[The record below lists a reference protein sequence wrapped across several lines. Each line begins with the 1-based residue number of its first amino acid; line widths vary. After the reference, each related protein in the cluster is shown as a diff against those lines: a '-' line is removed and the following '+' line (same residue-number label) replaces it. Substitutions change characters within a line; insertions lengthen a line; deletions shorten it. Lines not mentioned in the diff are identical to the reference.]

1 LISAGETRYHKFRR
15 IFTEFFAVAAPYLD
29 HIMKTENTQNLSIS
43 SLLDGELSD
52 AQLDSALASL
62 GDAGNPDGRATW
74 ELYHQIGDV
83 LRSDDLAI
91 ALSPDFSARFSAL
104 LDAEPVVL
112 APKLRVVATPLADAP
127 VLAASPR
134 KQGIARYIAMTSM
147 ALAASVAFFMA
158 PQILPMLDGQ
168 TSPALR
174 MSKAEAPR
182 NLAPAGIQLA
192 SNAPESA
199 PEPSAQAEGQIEML
213 RDPRLDSYLLA
224 HQKFS
229 PSMSNGAQYVTR
241 ANAVTAAAPSS
252 SASGK

>member
-1 LISAGETRYHKFRR
+1 LISAGEIRCHKFRR
-15 IFTEFFAVAAPYLD
+15 ILTEFFAVAAPYLD
-29 HIMKTENTQNLSIS
+29 QIMKTENTQNLSIS

-62 GDAGNPDGRATW
+62 GDAGKPDGRATW

-104 LDAEPVVL
+104 LDAEPVIL
-112 APKLRVVATPLADAP
+112 APKLRVVATPLSDAP
-127 VLAASPR
+127 VVAASSR
-134 KQGIARYIAMTSM
+134 KQGVARYIAMTSM

-168 TSPALR
+168 SSPALR

-192 SNAPESA
+192 SNAPVS
-199 PEPSAQAEGQIEML
+199 EPSAQAEGQIEML

-229 PSMSNGAQYVTR
+229 PSMTNGAQYVTR

>member
-1 LISAGETRYHKFRR
+1 
-15 IFTEFFAVAAPYLD
+15 
-29 HIMKTENTQNLSIS
+29 MKTENTQKLSIS

-74 ELYHQIGDV
+74 ALYHQIGDV
-83 LRSDDLAI
+83 LRSDDLAV
-91 ALSPDFSARFSAL
+91 ALSPDFSVRFSAR
-104 LDAEPVVL
+104 LDAEPVLL
-112 APKLRVVATPLADAP
+112 APKSRTAGGALADAP
-127 VLAASPR
+127 VVAVSPR

-158 PQILPMLDGQ
+158 PQILPMLDGH
-168 TSPALR
+168 SNPALQ
-174 MSKAEAPR
+174 MSKNESPR
-182 NLAPAGIQLA
+182 NLPPAGIQLA
-192 SNAPESA
+192 SNVSA
-199 PEPSAQAEGQIEML
+199 PELSVQAEGQIEML

-229 PSMSNGAQYVTR
+229 PSMANSAQYVTR
-241 ANAVTAAAPSS
+241 ANAVTAAASSS